1 MVQDKTLGMRIF
13 RVFLV
18 LFFSMVVIVCV
29 FPFFYMF
36 SLSTSGMSALM
47 NNRVRFVPVDF
58 NVQAYLRIFDF
69 PGFFRGYLNTIFYTT
84 AGTFISLT
92 LSLMFAYPLSKNFL
106 YGRKIIIRLIIF
118 SMFFTG
124 GLVPNFLLIR
134 SLNLANTVWAML
146 VPFAIQQF
154 NLIIL
159 INFLR
164 GIPEE
169 IEEAAIIDGMGY
181 FGILTRIVVPLSK
194 PAIATV
200 GLYTAVFFWNDWFNA
215 LLYLNTQQQPVM
227 RVLRNIVI
235 GAVMAGDASGFG
247 DRVVAE
253 MASRSAVILVSVI
266 PIIVLYPFLQRFFV
280 KGLTVGS
287 LKG

>member
-1 MVQDKTLGMRIF
+1 
-13 RVFLV
+13 
-18 LFFSMVVIVCV
+18 
-29 FPFFYMF
+29 MF

-47 NNRVRFVPVDF
+47 NNRVRFLPVDF
-58 NVQAYLRIFDF
+58 NVQAYVRIFDF
-69 PGFFRGYLNTIFYTT
+69 PGFFRGYLNTLFYTA

-92 LSLMFAYPLSKNFL
+92 LSLLFAYPLSKSFL
-106 YGRKIIIRLIIF
+106 FGQKIIIKLVIF

-124 GLVPNFLLIR
+124 GLIPNFLLIR
-134 SLNLANTVWAML
+134 TLNLANTVFAIL

-169 IEEAAIIDGMGY
+169 IEEAAVIDGMGY
-181 FGILTRIVVPLSK
+181 FGILARIIVPLSK

-215 LLYLNTQQQPVM
+215 LLYLNTGQQPVM
-227 RVLRNIVI
+227 RILRNIVV
-235 GAVMAGDASGFG
+235 GAAMAGDASGYG
-247 DRVVAE
+247 DRAVAE
-253 MASRSAVILVSVI
+253 MASKSAVILVSVI
-266 PIIVLYPFLQRFFV
+266 PIIVIYPFLQRFFV
-280 KGLTVGS
+280 KGLTIGS